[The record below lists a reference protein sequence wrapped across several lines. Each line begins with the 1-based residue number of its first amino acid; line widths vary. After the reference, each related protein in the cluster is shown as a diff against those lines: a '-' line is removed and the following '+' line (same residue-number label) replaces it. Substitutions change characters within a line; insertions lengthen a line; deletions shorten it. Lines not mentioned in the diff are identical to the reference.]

1 MVNIIYWRLSVQID
15 NPCVRVCARGFQW
28 SNRNILCVL
37 NETNCKE
44 AWMDNENE
52 QTIKQVR
59 KVIECTTLCDLLNRS
74 HKCHLS
80 TSWWF
85 TAWYFTS
92 FSMVDDASVIPKRSG
107 FQWWPSMIIMLNS
120 HTSSRRLNI
129 HNYYQRTGNY
139 EPLYS

>member
-1 MVNIIYWRLSVQID
+1 MNIIYWRLSVQID

-37 NETNCKE
+37 NETDCKE
-44 AWMDNENE
+44 TWMDNENE

-92 FSMVDDASVIPKRSG
+92 FSMVDASVIPKRSG

-120 HTSSRRLNI
+120 HTSSRRLDI